1 MAEVRVCE
9 QCGTEFT
16 PRREH
21 ARFCST
27 RCRLAWNRSDARQAT
42 VSAAALDWAV
52 NAMIEVTSR
61 LGEGPAPNRP
71 PTTGTATTDAVA
83 NGTASDGTASDG
95 TVANGDVP
103 GAAPEPDLRHA
114 AIAVSEATWWVTLVD
129 ATLVRYFPGGYDA
142 ILDAQ
147 PPPERAEIE
156 DTLAGLRYVRNQM
169 GVHLD
174 PDEFLRAGVTSDSEE
189 APAWTWS
196 PLPEPVTMELS
207 PRGQEWERSRYRA
220 YQDWLAGR
228 AITHTFALAAGFL
241 RMAVASFPPES
252 SLTA

>member
-1 MAEVRVCE
+1 MVEVRVCE

-27 RCRLAWNRSDARQAT
+27 RCRLAWNRGDARQAT
-42 VSAAALDWAV
+42 VSVAALDWAV

-61 LGEGPAPNRP
+61 LGEGPAPA
-71 PTTGTATTDAVA
+71 GTVTNAPVTSGPATNGA
-83 NGTASDGTASDG
+83 NGPAG
-95 TVANGDVP
+95 NGPAIHGDAP
-103 GAAPEPDLRHA
+103 AAAPAPDLRHA

-142 ILDAQ
+142 VLDAQ
-147 PPPERAEIE
+147 PARERAEIE

-174 PDEFLRAGVTSDSEE
+174 PDEFLRAGVTSGGEQ
-189 APAWTWS
+189 AAAWTWS

-228 AITHTFALAAGFL
+228 AITHTFAVAARFL
-241 RMAVASFPPES
+241 RMAAASFPPES

>member
-1 MAEVRVCE
+1 MVEVRVCE

-27 RCRLAWNRSDARQAT
+27 LCRLTWNRGDARQAT
-42 VSAAALDWAV
+42 VSVAALDWAV
-52 NAMIEVTSR
+52 NAMVEVTSR
-61 LGEGPAPNRP
+61 LDPA
-71 PTTGTATTDAVA
+71 
-83 NGTASDGTASDG
+83 
-95 TVANGDVP
+95 
-103 GAAPEPDLRHA
+103 PDLRHA

-129 ATLVRYFPGGYDA
+129 ATLVRYFPGSYDA

-147 PPPERAEIE
+147 PAPERAEIE
-156 DTLAGLRYVRNQM
+156 HTLAGLRYVRNQM

-174 PDEFLRAGVTSDSEE
+174 PDEFLRAGVTAGPPAE
-189 APAWTWS
+189 AVPAWTWS
-196 PLPEPVTMELS
+196 PLPEPVTLELS
-207 PRGQEWERSRYRA
+207 PRGEEWERSRYRA

-228 AITHTFALAAGFL
+228 AITSTFALAAGFL
-241 RMAVASFPPES
+241 RMAAASFPPES

>member
-1 MAEVRVCE
+1 MVEVRVCE

-27 RCRLAWNRSDARQAT
+27 RCRLAWNRRDARQAT
-42 VSAAALDWAV
+42 VSVAALDWAV

-61 LGEGPAPNRP
+61 LGEGPAATDPASNDPASNDPASNDPATHRP
-71 PTTGTATTDAVA
+71 ARSGPVP
-83 NGTASDGTASDG
+83 ASSAP
-95 TVANGDVP
+95 A
-103 GAAPEPDLRHA
+103 AAPAPDLRHA

-147 PPPERAEIE
+147 PAPERAEIE

-174 PDEFLRAGVTSDSEE
+174 PDEFLRAGVASDGDEGL
-189 APAWTWS
+189 AWTWS
-196 PLPEPVTMELS
+196 SLPEPVTMELS
-207 PRGQEWERSRYRA
+207 PRGEEWERSRYRA

-241 RMAVASFPPES
+241 RMAAARFPPES

>member
-1 MAEVRVCE
+1 MVEVRVCE

-27 RCRLAWNRSDARQAT
+27 RCRLAWNRGDARQAT
-42 VSAAALDWAV
+42 VSVAALDWAV

-61 LGEGPAPNRP
+61 LGEGPAPNSRV
-71 PTTGTATTDAVA
+71 TDGTATHDP
-83 NGTASDGTASDG
+83 ASNG
-95 TVANGDVP
+95 TVANGDAAA
-103 GAAPEPDLRHA
+103 AAPAPDLRHA

-147 PPPERAEIE
+147 PAPERAEIE
-156 DTLAGLRYVRNQM
+156 HTLAGLRYVRNQM

-174 PDEFLRAGVTSDSEE
+174 PGEFLRAGVTSDSEE

-241 RMAVASFPPES
+241 RMAAASFPPES

>member
-1 MAEVRVCE
+1 MVEVRACE

-27 RCRLAWNRSDARQAT
+27 RCRLAWTPGDARQAT
-42 VSAAALDWAV
+42 VSVAALDWAV

-61 LGEGPAPNRP
+61 LDGGSAEGPVTRRGPGAGGSSAP
-71 PTTGTATTDAVA
+71 TAT
-83 NGTASDGTASDG
+83 
-95 TVANGDVP
+95 
-103 GAAPEPDLRHA
+103 AAPDLRHA

-129 ATLVRYFPGGYDA
+129 ATLFRYFPGGYDA
-142 ILDAQ
+142 VLDAQ
-147 PPPERAEIE
+147 PAPERAEIE
-156 DTLAGLRYVRNQM
+156 HTLAGLRYVRNQM

-174 PDEFLRAGVTSDSEE
+174 PDEFLGAAATSGNADQA

-196 PLPEPVTMELS
+196 PLPEPVTLELS
-207 PRGQEWERSRYRA
+207 PRGEEWERSRYRA

-241 RMAVASFPPES
+241 RMAAASFPPES

>member
-1 MAEVRVCE
+1 MAEVRACE

-21 ARFCST
+21 ARFCSAQ
-27 RCRLAWNRSDARQAT
+27 CRLAWNRGDARPAT
-42 VSAAALDWAV
+42 VSVAALDWAV

-61 LGEGPAPNRP
+61 LGEGPGP
-71 PTTGTATTDAVA
+71 
-83 NGTASDGTASDG
+83 NGTVTNAPVTSGPATHGT
-95 TVANGDVP
+95 NGP
-103 GAAPEPDLRHA
+103 GGSGPATHGDAPAAALAPALRHA

-147 PPPERAEIE
+147 PAPERAEIE
-156 DTLAGLRYVRNQM
+156 ETLAGLRYVRNQM

-174 PDEFLRAGVTSDSEE
+174 PDEFLRAGVTSDGEQ

-196 PLPEPVTMELS
+196 PLPEPATMELS

-228 AITHTFALAAGFL
+228 AITHTFALAARFL
-241 RMAVASFPPES
+241 RMAAASFPPES

>member
-1 MAEVRVCE
+1 MVEVRACE
-9 QCGTEFT
+9 QCDGDFT

-27 RCRLAWNRSDARQAT
+27 RCRLAWNRGDARQAI
-42 VSAAALDWAV
+42 VSVAALDWAV

-61 LGEGPAPNRP
+61 LDEDGPA
-71 PTTGTATTDAVA
+71 TQSELWITGGGPVAGGPVAGGGARATIPA
-83 NGTASDGTASDG
+83 
-95 TVANGDVP
+95 
-103 GAAPEPDLRHA
+103 PDLRHA

-142 ILDAQ
+142 ILEAQ
-147 PPPERAEIE
+147 PAPGRAEIE
-156 DTLAGLRYVRNQM
+156 HTLAGLRYVRNQM

-174 PDEFLRAGVTSDSEE
+174 PDEFLRAATASD
-189 APAWTWS
+189 AGLATPAWTWS
-196 PLPEPVTMELS
+196 PLPEPVTRELS
-207 PRGQEWERSRYRA
+207 PRGEEWERSRYRA

-228 AITHTFALAAGFL
+228 AIAHTFALASGFL
-241 RMAVASFPPES
+241 RMAAASFPPES

>member
-1 MAEVRVCE
+1 MVEVRACE

-27 RCRLAWNRSDARQAT
+27 RCRLAWNPGDARQAT
-42 VSAAALDWAV
+42 VSVAALDWAV

-61 LGEGPAPNRP
+61 LDGGSADSSVTRRGPVAGGSAP
-71 PTTGTATTDAVA
+71 TAT
-83 NGTASDGTASDG
+83 
-95 TVANGDVP
+95 
-103 GAAPEPDLRHA
+103 AAPDLRHA

-142 ILDAQ
+142 VLDAQ
-147 PPPERAEIE
+147 PAPDRAEIE
-156 DTLAGLRYVRNQM
+156 HTLAGLRYVRNQM

-174 PDEFLRAGVTSDSEE
+174 PDEFLRAAASSDNADQA

-196 PLPEPVTMELS
+196 PLPEPVTLELS
-207 PRGQEWERSRYRA
+207 PRGEEWERSRYRA
-220 YQDWLAGR
+220 YQDWLAGH

-241 RMAVASFPPES
+241 QMAAASFPPES

>member
-1 MAEVRVCE
+1 MAEVRVCD
-9 QCGTEFT
+9 QCGTGFT

-27 RCRLAWNRSDARQAT
+27 RCRLAWNRGDARQAI
-42 VSAAALDWAV
+42 VSVAALDWAI

-61 LGEGPAPNRP
+61 LGEGPVPNGP
-71 PTTGTATTDAVA
+71 ATNDPAA
-83 NGTASDGTASDG
+83 NSAATNDP
-95 TVANGDVP
+95 VANGDAP
-103 GAAPEPDLRHA
+103 AAAPALDLRPA

-147 PPPERAEIE
+147 PAPERAEIE
-156 DTLAGLRYVRNQM
+156 NTLAGLRYVRNQM

-174 PDEFLRAGVTSDSEE
+174 PGEFLRAGVTSDSEQ

-228 AITHTFALAAGFL
+228 AITRTFTLAAGFL
-241 RMAVASFPPES
+241 RMAAARFPPES

>member
-1 MAEVRVCE
+1 
-9 QCGTEFT
+9 
-16 PRREH
+16 
-21 ARFCST
+21 
-27 RCRLAWNRSDARQAT
+27 
-42 VSAAALDWAV
+42 
-52 NAMIEVTSR
+52 MIEVTSR
-61 LGEGPAPNRP
+61 LGEDPASPGTVTNAPVTRGPATNGNNGPASNGP
-71 PTTGTATTDAVA
+71 AASGDA
-83 NGTASDGTASDG
+83 
-95 TVANGDVP
+95 P
-103 GAAPEPDLRHA
+103 AAPAPDLRHA
-114 AIAVSEATWWVTLVD
+114 ALAVSEATWWVTLVD

-147 PPPERAEIE
+147 PAPERAEIE

-174 PDEFLRAGVTSDSEE
+174 PDEFLRAGVTSGSEQ

-228 AITHTFALAAGFL
+228 PITHTFALAAGFL
-241 RMAVASFPPES
+241 RMAAASFPPES
-252 SLTA
+252 ALTA

>member
-1 MAEVRVCE
+1 MVEVRACE

-27 RCRLAWNRSDARQAT
+27 RCRLAWTPGDARQAT
-42 VSAAALDWAV
+42 VSVAALDWAV

-61 LGEGPAPNRP
+61 LDGR
-71 PTTGTATTDAVA
+71 
-83 NGTASDGTASDG
+83 NGADASDSPVTGRGAVTDRGAVTGRGPVGGGSAPAS
-95 TVANGDVP
+95 
-103 GAAPEPDLRHA
+103 APAPDLRHA

-142 ILDAQ
+142 VLDAQ
-147 PPPERAEIE
+147 PAPGRAEIE
-156 DTLAGLRYVRNQM
+156 HTLAGLRYVRNQM

-174 PDEFLRAGVTSDSEE
+174 PDEFLRAAAANGNAGEA

-196 PLPEPVTMELS
+196 PLPEPVTQELS
-207 PRGQEWERSRYRA
+207 PRGEEWERSRYRA

-241 RMAVASFPPES
+241 RMAAASFPPES

>member
-1 MAEVRVCE
+1 MVEVRACE

-21 ARFCST
+21 ARFCSS
-27 RCRLAWNRSDARQAT
+27 RCRLAWTPGDARQAT
-42 VSAAALDWAV
+42 VSVAALDWAV

-61 LGEGPAPNRP
+61 LDGHSAADASDRPVTGRGPVAGGSSPASAPAP
-71 PTTGTATTDAVA
+71 
-83 NGTASDGTASDG
+83 
-95 TVANGDVP
+95 
-103 GAAPEPDLRHA
+103 ELRHA

-142 ILDAQ
+142 VLDAQ
-147 PPPERAEIE
+147 AAPERAEIE
-156 DTLAGLRYVRNQM
+156 HTLAGLRYVRNQM

-174 PDEFLRAGVTSDSEE
+174 PDEFLRAAAANGNAGE
-189 APAWTWS
+189 AAAAWTWS
-196 PLPEPVTMELS
+196 PLPEPATHELS

-228 AITHTFALAAGFL
+228 AVTHTFALAAGFL
-241 RMAVASFPPES
+241 RMAAASFPPES

>member
-1 MAEVRVCE
+1 MVEVRACE

-21 ARFCST
+21 ARFCSSG
-27 RCRLAWNRSDARQAT
+27 CRLAWNLRDARQAT
-42 VSAAALDWAV
+42 VSVAALDWAV

-61 LGEGPAPNRP
+61 LDG
-71 PTTGTATTDAVA
+71 
-83 NGTASDGTASDG
+83 ASGL
-95 TVANGDVP
+95 V
-103 GAAPEPDLRHA
+103 LQHA

-147 PPPERAEIE
+147 PAPERAEIE
-156 DTLAGLRYVRNQM
+156 HTLAGLRYVRNQM

-174 PDEFLRAGVTSDSEE
+174 PDEFLRAAAASGDAGE
-189 APAWTWS
+189 AGPTWTWS
-196 PLPEPVTMELS
+196 ALPEPVTQELS
-207 PRGQEWERSRYRA
+207 PRGQEWEHSRYRA
-220 YQDWLAGR
+220 YQEWLAGR
-228 AITHTFALAAGFL
+228 AITGTFTLAARFL
-241 RMAVASFPPES
+241 RMAAESFPPAS